1 MRYLVSLSG
10 GVASAVAADRAIA
23 RYGRDVVDLWIAD
36 TSWEDDDLWR
46 FVADCCK
53 RWGIL
58 PYYYRDGRT
67 PLQVAEDRTIIPN
80 QKIAPCSF
88 ELKIEPFTRF
98 LRTYP
103 KPVTVMLG
111 LDWKEIHR
119 MEAPKKNYE
128 SIDGVVV
135 DFPLMWEPIDARPYY
150 EIVQSW
156 GITPPRLYDL
166 GFSHNNC
173 GGRCVK
179 QGIRQWK
186 ILQKHIY
193 ERFAE
198 VRDWE
203 QAQRAKG
210 DARADYTIVRDQTN
224 YGVQPMTLA
233 QLEARTKQPYR
244 KRQSKRGKIVDEGPS
259 MDDTYG
265 CMCSY

>member
-119 MEAPKKNYE
+119 MEAPRKTMNPSMVSL
-128 SIDGVVV
+128 SIFRSCGNLSTRGPIMRSSNRGV
-135 DFPLMWEPIDARPYY
+135 L
-150 EIVQSW
+150 
-156 GITPPRLYDL
+156 PRHDYMISGLATIIAVGAVSSKASANGKSCRSTYT
-166 GFSHNNC
+166 SASPK
-173 GGRCVK
+173 CVI
-179 QGIRQWK
+179 G
-186 ILQKHIY
+186 
-193 ERFAE
+193 
-198 VRDWE
+198 
-203 QAQRAKG
+203 
-210 DARADYTIVRDQTN
+210 
-224 YGVQPMTLA
+224 
-233 QLEARTKQPYR
+233 
-244 KRQSKRGKIVDEGPS
+244 SKRSEPRVTHAPITLSCAIKQTTAYNP
-259 MDDTYG
+259 
-265 CMCSY
+265 